1 MQVRFTVR
9 AFDDSHGRRQ
19 PSEGTAVSCGIP
31 LTGRR
36 QSGRPSQRRA
46 IPNALPKRANRW
58 TPPDLR
64 PYLSAQTTWG
74 CDAHFEPPAV
84 RAGPPVHPVA
94 RQGLAAPLPGRPWR
108 TSNWGRGGSDP
119 PVRGPGTGSGRGG
132 DSHLAP
138 ALQGVATAAS
148 IPGGKAVRTPTWNAA
163 NQPAPPAAAAVAQ
176 TARAV
181 LPASVRPRGR
191 WLRPP
196 TSTSAPTPRS
206 ASALRSGPRPGFS
219 PRPWR
224 PPVRCGGPACRESG
238 CPRRAPPL
246 DRTSSPCS
254 RPSPWGSRDPPVGG
268 SLADWVP
275 AIQVVLFHT
284 LSSPENRSHGHSGR
298 FGGRFVESEA
308 VGSPVTHE
316 LHSRRG
322 RSTPGFGLSAE
333 ELDILAAEDRAAETG
348 WRRARDR

>member
-1 MQVRFTVR
+1 MEGGFTLW
-9 AFDDSHGRRQ
+9 
-19 PSEGTAVSCGIP
+19 PS
-31 LTGRR
+31 
-36 QSGRPSQRRA
+36 
-46 IPNALPKRANRW
+46 
-58 TPPDLR
+58 
-64 PYLSAQTTWG
+64 
-74 CDAHFEPPAV
+74 
-84 RAGPPVHPVA
+84 
-94 RQGLAAPLPGRPWR
+94 
-108 TSNWGRGGSDP
+108 
-119 PVRGPGTGSGRGG
+119 G
-132 DSHLAP
+132 DSHRPYRLPAVAATSCGPVAGSPGAP
-138 ALQGVATAAS
+138 QPLGPWRERPTSPRAWYGFGARWRFTPRPCPSGVATAAS
-148 IPGGKAVRTPTWNAA
+148 IPSGKAVRTPPWNAA
-163 NQPAPPAAAAVAQ
+163 NQPAPPGAAAVAQ

-206 ASALRSGPRPGFS
+206 ASALRSGPRPGFT

-224 PPVRCGGPACRESG
+224 PPVRCGGPACRELG
-238 CPRRAPPL
+238 CPRRAPPPG
-246 DRTSSPCS
+246 RTSSPCS

-268 SLADWVP
+268 SLADWVA
-275 AIQVVLFHT
+275 AIQVMLFHT

>member
-1 MQVRFTVR
+1 MGVRCALRVSGGAHRTSCSSR
-9 AFDDSHGRRQ
+9 SAAR
-19 PSEGTAVSCGIP
+19 SCGSAAGSP
-31 LTGRR
+31 VAHQQLGPWRER
-36 QSGRPSQRRA
+36 PPSQRARYGFGA
-46 IPNALPKRANRW
+46 RW
-58 TPPDLR
+58 RFTPR
-64 PYLSAQTTWG
+64 P
-74 CDAHFEPPAV
+74 FPP
-84 RAGPPVHPVA
+84 
-94 RQGLAAPLPGRPWR
+94 
-108 TSNWGRGGSDP
+108 
-119 PVRGPGTGSGRGG
+119 
-132 DSHLAP
+132 
-138 ALQGVATAAS
+138 GVATAS
-148 IPGGKAVRTPTWNAA
+148 TIPGGKAVRTPPWNAA

-206 ASALRSGPRPGFS
+206 ASALRSGPRPGFTR
-219 PRPWR
+219 RPWR

-238 CPRRAPPL
+238 CPRRAPPPG
-246 DRTSSPCS
+246 RTSFPCS

-275 AIQVVLFHT
+275 AIQVMLFHT

-333 ELDILAAEDRAAETG
+333 ELDILAADDRAAETG